1 MSNEP
6 GGFSFG
12 VNGRRC
18 GGFGVL
24 DPGPPANFVAAGPS
38 QTFSRKETQWLEGG
52 FGVALV
58 WLWYGFKVA
67 LGSQSVGYQLALRW
81 L

>member
-6 GGFSFG
+6 AGFSFG

-24 DPGPPANFVAAGPS
+24 DLGSLVNFVAAGPS
-38 QTFSRKETQWLEGG
+38 PPLSRRETQGLGGG

-58 WLWYGFKVA
+58 WLWCGFGVA
-67 LGSQSVGYQLALRW
+67 LYSGVYA
-81 L
+81 